1 MLFFVSKEL
10 WQTVRHC
17 TRNSESQDIWR
28 WSLDEEGDGISI
40 HSHNDKR
47 KLSAVL
53 RGVAETARGPIR
65 VVAAAAHLTEGFKRV
80 ILELVNQPMELRICV
95 ILTSIFEKAD
105 LESCSDFLG
114 KNRLLHERVSTF
126 FFATRR
132 DSDERLL
139 RESEVAENYRTF
151 LRLLCIGR
159 EELARSLGLFRV
171 PITGDWK
178 GIEEEDLPLEE
189 CSPFRPNGILAALGV
204 KSWLPQR
211 EEIVKLTEG
220 FLAVHVV
227 AQEKQAMLENRVR
240 EAEAE
245 PEILVERA
253 LYLGMEEE
261 PLNARHF
268 AGMIPPSPDTPFE
281 RWKIPLSVKR
291 ARKQTHYLQRTLQ
304 QDFAE
309 YTSQLEHILDEIH
322 SRVRRQAANSFTAAA
337 EVYRNQ
343 MLHEADIGT
352 LSWLVRD
359 YYPTFGAFEEGNL
372 NDPDEEP
379 TGWPPDESL
388 DLFCDVYEAMDDG
401 LDKLPGRKA
410 WMTVAYLSMAFFLA
424 GGVFWEP
431 NGWLPIALAAIGLA
445 LPLFVLVYRFFS
457 ARKLRRRLTEISEAV
472 FESLQDGF
480 QLELKAILHRT
491 RIQLES
497 DIRLDGVG
505 LGERIQRE
513 FNEIPFVFTGHD
525 SDGEETRKR
534 IRHCRKELIDIGI
547 DESKVD
553 PLPARLDHLARK
565 VIRRATREEIGEAH
579 GSGETSPK
587 ELVEEWIDGL
597 VAASELPLEKVD
609 DYYDEIVAVGTSW
622 RLPPMMAPLTDAEL
636 HRGFRKAVVL
646 PNTDLIYQRL
656 AESLPES
663 SENAAVKVE
672 AWQGN
677 APGVAVLS
685 VVTGL
690 PDSILILH
698 AIEEE
703 EENDPK
709 LVRAKTIRMA
719 RQLRKAGS

>member
-17 TRNSESQDIWR
+17 NRNSASQDIWR
-28 WSLDEEGDGISI
+28 WSLDEEGEGVSI
-40 HSHNDKR
+40 FSQNEKR
-47 KLSAVL
+47 KLGAVL
-53 RGVAETARGPIR
+53 RDVAETARGPIR
-65 VVAAAAHLTEGFKRV
+65 IVAASAHLTEAFKRV
-80 ILELVNQPMELRICV
+80 ILELVNQPVELRICV
-95 ILTSIFEKAD
+95 VLTTIFDKRD
-105 LESCSDFLG
+105 LESCSEFL
-114 KNRLLHERVSTF
+114 NRNPLLRERVSTF

-139 RESEVAENYRTF
+139 QENEVAENYRTF

-171 PITGDWK
+171 PIVGDW
-178 GIEEEDLPLEE
+178 EEGLPLEE
-189 CSPFRPNGILAALGV
+189 CSPFRPTGILAALGV

-211 EEIVKLTEG
+211 EEIVKRTEA
-220 FLAVHVV
+220 FLATHVV
-227 AQEKQAMLENRVR
+227 AQEKLAMLENRIR

-245 PEILVERA
+245 PEILVEKA
-253 LYLGMEEE
+253 LFLGMEDE
-261 PLNARHF
+261 PLSSRHF
-268 AGMIPPSPDTPFE
+268 AGMVPPAPDTPFE
-281 RWKIPLSVKR
+281 RWKIPFSIKR

-309 YTSQLEHILDEIH
+309 YTNQLERTLDEIH

-359 YYPTFGAFEEGNL
+359 YYPTFGAFDEGSL
-372 NDPDEEP
+372 NDPEEEA

-388 DLFCDVYEAMDDG
+388 DLFCDVYEVMDDG

-410 WMTVAYLSMAFFLA
+410 WITVAYLSMALILA

-431 NGWLPIALAAIGLA
+431 DGWLPIVLGAVALA
-445 LPLFVLVYRFFS
+445 LPLTVLTYRFFS
-457 ARKLRRRLTEISEAV
+457 VRKLLTRLTEISEAV

-480 QLELKAILHRT
+480 QLELNAILRRT
-491 RIQLES
+491 RAQLES
-497 DIRLDGVG
+497 DIRLDGIG

-513 FNEIPFVFTGHD
+513 FNEIPFVFTGDD

-534 IRHCRKELIDIGI
+534 IRHCRKALIEIGI

-565 VIRRATREEIGEAH
+565 VIRRATREEIGEVP
-579 GSGETSPK
+579 GETSPK
-587 ELVEEWIDGL
+587 ELVDEWVDEL
-597 VAASELPLEKVD
+597 VGASELPLEKVED
-609 DYYDEIVAVGTSW
+609 FYEEIVAAGSSW
-622 RLPPMMAPLTDAEL
+622 RVPPLMAPLTDAEL
-636 HRGFRKAVVL
+636 HRGFRKAVIL
-646 PNTDLIYQRL
+646 PDTDLIYQRL
-656 AESLPES
+656 AESLPDA

-677 APGVAVLS
+677 APGIAVCS

-698 AIEEE
+698 AKEEE
-703 EENDPK
+703 ESGPK
-709 LVRAKTIRMA
+709 PVRPKALRMA
-719 RQLRKAGS
+719 RQLRRAAS